1 MRLLAPSLLTLGLIL
16 SIGCRQPEPESEP
29 PAADSDSEIR
39 AENTAPELV
48 LENVDGSGMV
58 SLAEQR
64 TKVVLVDLWAT
75 WCVPCIAELPHLQA
89 LSEELPDDDFLML
102 GIVLES
108 GERDEIVDFLA
119 KKEITYTQ
127 VMGRDDTAEAFGPFL
142 GYPTKYLI
150 DRNGLVVKRYF
161 GIIGDEL
168 ADDVRTLIRTGTL
181 EESAD

>member
-1 MRLLAPSLLTLGLIL
+1 MKSLVPALLALGIVA
-16 SIGCRQPEPESEP
+16 SNGCRQSEQE
-29 PAADSDSEIR
+29 PAAEVNSHP
-39 AENTAPELV
+39 ENAAPDLV
-48 LENVDGSGMV
+48 LDNVDGSGTI
-58 SLAEQR
+58 SLAQQR
-64 TKVVLVDLWAT
+64 SKVVLVDLWAT

-108 GERDEIVDFLA
+108 GEREEIVDFLA

-127 VMGRDDTAEAFGPFL
+127 VIGDNDTADAFGPFL

-161 GIIGDEL
+161 GIVGEEL
-168 ADDVRTLIRTGTL
+168 ADDVRTLITTGVL
-181 EESAD
+181 EDSAD

>member
-1 MRLLAPSLLTLGLIL
+1 MRSLALPLLALGVLVAT
-16 SIGCRQPEPESEP
+16 GCRQPEPKT
-29 PAADSDSEIR
+29 PAADSETR
-39 AENTAPELV
+39 PENAAPELV

-58 SLAEQR
+58 SLADQT

-89 LSEELPDDDFLML
+89 LSDELSDDDFLML

-108 GERDEIVDFLA
+108 GEREEIVDFLV

-168 ADDVRTLIRTGTL
+168 ADDVRTLIRTGNL